1 MLDDVNIVQSTE
13 VPFEEAVPADDL
25 MHFHLQFIVF
35 CQSPP
40 TKNFCHPPSPVGG
53 RIPRKKVCASKKRKG
68 KEHKRFTQKW
78 TAFGVF
84 PKKLRVFVS
93 VLRYKNRCPGKKGSG
108 GILSDEHEAEW
119 CSKCSSP
126 FSLSV
131 QCAVQQPSYSIQR
144 LHVPFDPKKTGT
156 VPAAAAK
163 ANDTKKEEEE
173 QRLDQATKFDA
184 SREREEE
191 KVNGGEKKA
200 PFSE

>member
-1 MLDDVNIVQSTE
+1 MLDVNIEQSTE

-25 MHFHLQFIVF
+25 MHLHLQCIVF

-40 TKNFCHPPSPVGG
+40 TKNFSHPPPPLGG
-53 RIPRKKVCASKKRKG
+53 RIPRKKVCASKKGKG

-93 VLRYKNRCPGKKGSG
+93 VLRYKNRCPGKKGAGRIPQTNMKQSG
-108 GILSDEHEAEW
+108 AVSALP
-119 CSKCSSP
+119 P

-156 VPAAAAK
+156 VPAAAK
-163 ANDTKKEEEE
+163 ANDTKK
-173 QRLDQATKFDA
+173 
-184 SREREEE
+184 
-191 KVNGGEKKA
+191 
-200 PFSE
+200 

>member
-93 VLRYKNRCPGKKGSG
+93 VLRYKNRCPGKKGAG
-108 GILSDEHEAEW
+108 RILSDEHEAEW
-119 CSKCSSP
+119 CSKCSFP
-126 FSLSV
+126 VFSLGTMCRTTTVV
-131 QCAVQQPSYSIQR
+131 QYTTVACPVRSQENRDSSGGGGKGKR
-144 LHVPFDPKKTGT
+144 HKKRGGG
-156 VPAAAAK
+156 AK
-163 ANDTKKEEEE
+163 ARSGDEI
-173 QRLDQATKFDA
+173 
-184 SREREEE
+184 
-191 KVNGGEKKA
+191 
-200 PFSE
+200 